1 MDLDNNLIFFLALF
15 TDSIKPNPRF
25 AKDEISCWTVKSWA
39 ATQLLEMIRCCR
51 SNSREMLNPTIH
63 FGGRKLLYSQIGEVT
78 SHTLDGWWDGCTYI
92 ANTMQDTKP
101 SRLVSSQ
108 WVQYV
113 LVLKHITCL
122 HMWCGDGGVFC
133 ERRLPDERWSVSVL
147 AASRSFLANVDF
159 VAAMV
164 QLWERGKGI

>member
-1 MDLDNNLIFFLALF
+1 
-15 TDSIKPNPRF
+15 
-25 AKDEISCWTVKSWA
+25 
-39 ATQLLEMIRCCR
+39 
-51 SNSREMLNPTIH
+51 MLNPTIH

-122 HMWCGDGGVFC
+122 HM
-133 ERRLPDERWSVSVL
+133 
-147 AASRSFLANVDF
+147 
-159 VAAMV
+159 
-164 QLWERGKGI
+164 